1 VPLSIAKK
9 IVDEAEKTMLPVLL
23 QSPIASFTEVTLAD
37 LVSQIHRHR
46 RDHRGVCAISEN
58 EENRSFVVS
67 SIGTETMTP
76 LARAF
81 AGANIRA
88 AKVKIIVLLFPH
100 HICAADERGRAITIA
115 NATGEPVVLAH
126 RRVFKPLVWN
136 DHLNDTINARLQMR
150 PTMEI
155 MQRQAND
162 GLALASLKIKM
173 GEELVR
179 EEAENAQLAAVNRKL
194 ATTTR
199 RLNEA
204 LERVN
209 ALEKKKKALGDALQ
223 CMYKTAKALR
233 SEMQTTRHSVDE
245 LLSTHAR
252 ESSAVNTSLLAQLV
266 RVAVQCAHYFQ
277 YDRFSNEFMRGSLIH
292 DGATEG
298 IRLATLLEFPR
309 MCVLCEGDINMLRA
323 ACTLLEHV
331 RVDDTCVWFE

>member
-1 VPLSIAKK
+1 
-9 IVDEAEKTMLPVLL
+9 MLPVLL
-23 QSPIASFTEVTLAD
+23 QSPIASFTELTLVD

-46 RDHRGVCAISEN
+46 KDHRGVCAISEN
-58 EENRSFVVS
+58 EQNGSFVVS

-100 HICAADERGRAITIA
+100 HICAADAHGRAITIA
-115 NATGEPVVLAH
+115 TKEEPIVLAQ
-126 RRVFKPLVWN
+126 RRVFKPLVWSE
-136 DHLNDTINARLQMR
+136 HLDETIKARLQMR

-162 GLALASLKIKM
+162 GLALASLKMEM
-173 GEELVR
+173 GEQLVR

-199 RLNEA
+199 RLEGA
-204 LERVN
+204 VERVN
-209 ALEKKKKALGDALQ
+209 ALEKKNKLLEAALQ
-223 CMYKTAKALR
+223 GMCKTAKALR
-233 SEMQTTRHSVDE
+233 SEMESTRHSVRE
-245 LLSTHAR
+245 LLSTHGR
-252 ESSAVNTSLLAQLV
+252 ESSAVNTSLLTQLV
-266 RVAVQCAHYFQ
+266 KVAVQCAHYFQ
-277 YDRFSNEFMRGSLIH
+277 YDRFSNEFMRGSLVH

-309 MCVLCEGDINMLRA
+309 MRVLCEGDINMLRA